1 MRPLLALAVVGSV
14 LIFAMPT
21 SEASLGKTNDA
32 PALLPDQPPR
42 GKPLNQPKSIPATLK
57 KKREP
62 GEAPAGPPIRRGKGL
77 A

>member
-1 MRPLLALAVVGSV
+1 MRPLLALAVLGSG

-21 SEASLGKTNDA
+21 SKASLGKTHDA

-42 GKPLNQPKSIPATLK
+42 GKPLNRPKSIPATLK
-57 KKREP
+57 NKP